1 MQLVFCLKCT
11 VLARAW
17 IFCIAPCFL
26 IRHWMLS
33 IVRAFIIRH
42 CCMTSTSSASRFLSL
57 RRLGDVGRLKNGVFM
72 QEIAIVKPTGSL
84 LKRIGYHHWRRFKLY
99 MIDCRPHQAC
109 ICIPGSLS
117 VPGYGHIMSSIGKS
131 QVVFDS
137 ELLTQP
143 VVYQLFC
150 VHSGIHVHDL
160 ARSFVDG

>member
-1 MQLVFCLKCT
+1 MCNLLLVSRSEFSCL
-11 VLARAW
+11 AQ
-17 IFCIAPCFL
+17 CFL

-33 IVRAFIIRH
+33 IARTFIIPH
-42 CCMTSTSSASRFLSL
+42 CCMTSTSLASRFLSL
-57 RRLGDVGRLKNGVFM
+57 RRLGDVGRLKNGVSM
-72 QEIAIVKPTGSL
+72 QEIAIMEPAGNV

-109 ICIPGSLS
+109 ICIPVSLS

-143 VVYQLFC
+143 IVSHLFC
-150 VHSGIHVHDL
+150 VPSGTNAHDL

>member
-1 MQLVFCLKCT
+1 
-11 VLARAW
+11 
-17 IFCIAPCFL
+17 
-26 IRHWMLS
+26 
-33 IVRAFIIRH
+33 
-42 CCMTSTSSASRFLSL
+42 
-57 RRLGDVGRLKNGVFM
+57 
-72 QEIAIVKPTGSL
+72 
-84 LKRIGYHHWRRFKLY
+84 
-99 MIDCRPHQAC
+99 
-109 ICIPGSLS
+109 LS